1 MGNHLYW
8 GILFRILKQG
18 FVCSTSQR
26 HNDGLQRFGHHG
38 LRDLQQLGAA
48 VVRIRQHTALA
59 SCTAIVES
67 RMENADLR

>member
-1 MGNHLYW
+1 MGFQPTMWDPLSHHQPMR
-8 GILFRILKQG
+8 FKK
-18 FVCSTSQR
+18 SQH

-38 LRDLQQLGAA
+38 LRNLQQLGAT